1 MQVATL
7 VSALLL
13 NFANPNLCADVY
25 LDEIGEPIADSWG
38 QMLSRH
44 CQWAGPNAP
53 VLDSDVCCTID
64 QDGAHCSLPDDSG
77 RCALGFKMYCE
88 HGAVSG
94 GGVTCMQPFPS
105 ACDHG
110 LCKDSLNVQPQ
121 GVEQLVCCGEQ
132 GCEPI
137 SGMQALA
144 CEAMGAVF
152 FWCDYGVTNT
162 DGTVECF
169 DE

>member
-25 LDEIGEPIADSWG
+25 LDEIGQPFSDSLG
-38 QMLSRH
+38 QTLSRY
-44 CQWAGPNAP
+44 CQWAGPDAP
-53 VLDSDVCCTID
+53 KLDTDVCCTID

-88 HGAVSG
+88 HGAVFG

-105 ACDHG
+105 ACQEGFCAEG
-110 LCKDSLNVQPQ
+110 LTIEAT
-121 GVEQLVCCGEQ
+121 GTEQLLCCTGQ

-137 SGMQALA
+137 ASA
-144 CEAMGAVF
+144 
-152 FWCDYGVTNT
+152 
-162 DGTVECF
+162 
-169 DE
+169 